1 MKPEFRQRLAQQP
14 FEEKIRKVSELIQL
28 SRDVKHQQLRG
39 SLKGSKAI
47 DVFVSERERERSS
60 NRKNLAR
67 RFSPKHE
74 VVVASLCRGVPV

>member
-47 DVFVSERERERSS
+47 DVFVSERERERE
-60 NRKNLAR
+60 L
-67 RFSPKHE
+67 
-74 VVVASLCRGVPV
+74 